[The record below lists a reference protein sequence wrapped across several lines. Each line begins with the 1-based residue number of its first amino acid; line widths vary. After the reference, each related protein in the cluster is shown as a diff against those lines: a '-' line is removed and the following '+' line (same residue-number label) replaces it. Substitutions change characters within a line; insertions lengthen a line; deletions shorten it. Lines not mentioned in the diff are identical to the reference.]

1 MKNLIFHLISSI
13 SNNFTCSG
21 PLGFSAFLIPFLCY
35 YQRLKNLTF
44 SPRKDG
50 SLYYLVFIPRRVV
63 HAFDYR
69 KHIPNQKWNN
79 EELGSQLY
87 FEKLN
92 NQHSFHWRRRWWW
105 WWPFLWFLGSISY
118 VSCMDFS
125 SSSLVKSLTSV
136 KVKRW

>member
-1 MKNLIFHLISSI
+1 MPVILTSTVAFQIYRHNLYNYENMKNLIFHLISSI

-69 KHIPNQKWNN
+69 KHIPNQK
-79 EELGSQLY
+79 
-87 FEKLN
+87 
-92 NQHSFHWRRRWWW
+92 
-105 WWPFLWFLGSISY
+105 
-118 VSCMDFS
+118 
-125 SSSLVKSLTSV
+125 
-136 KVKRW
+136 